1 MSISIAGTGAYV
13 PEQTVTN
20 DDLSKI
26 VETSDEWI
34 TNRTG
39 IKQRHI
45 ASGEPT
51 WYMAAQAAKK
61 ALAMAG
67 TDPLDI
73 DVIIG
78 STITPDYLVPSMAC
92 IVQDELGADNAFCYD
107 ISAACSGFIYAL
119 DIANN
124 YIVAGKAKTVLI
136 VCSDVLSKIVDFT
149 DRSTCVLFGDASAAA
164 VVKPGKGMF
173 HSFLRSEGKKA
184 GALLGRGL
192 NNDSI
197 WATDKDNPAYA
208 KYKPTKRHY
217 LAMDGREVYRFAVR
231 VLHDTLISCCE
242 ESGVKVDDITL
253 IVPHQANIR
262 IIEAAASRL
271 GVSMDKMY
279 VNVDRYGNTSGTSIP
294 LCVDELNRSDK
305 LRRGQ
310 RIALIG
316 FGAGLTCG
324 SIIMDW

>member
-13 PEQTVTN
+13 PGQTVTN
-20 DDLSKI
+20 FDLSKI

-34 TNRTG
+34 TDRTG

-45 ASGEPT
+45 SSGEPT
-51 WYMAAQAAKK
+51 WYMAAQSAKK

-78 STITPDYLVPSMAC
+78 STITPDFLVPSMAC
-92 IVQDELGADNAFCYD
+92 IVQDELGADNAFCLD
-107 ISAACSGFIYAL
+107 ISAACAGFIYAL
-119 DIANN
+119 DLADN
-124 YIVAGKAKTVLI
+124 YISTGKAKNVLI

-149 DRSTCVLFGDASAAA
+149 DRGTCILFGDASAAA
-164 VVKPGKGMF
+164 LVKPGTGMF
-173 HSFLRSEGKKA
+173 HSFLRSEGK
-184 GALLGRGL
+184 GAAALIGRGL
-192 NNDSI
+192 RNDSI

-208 KYKPTKRHY
+208 KYNPTKQHY
-217 LAMDGREVYRFAVR
+217 IAMDGREVYRFAVR
-231 VLHDTLISCCE
+231 VLHDTLVRCCE
-242 ESGVKVDDITL
+242 ESKVRMEDISL

-279 VNVDRYGNTSGTSIP
+279 VNVDRYGNTSGSSIP
-294 LCVDELNRSDK
+294 LCVDELNRAGR
-305 LRRGQ
+305 LHRGQ
-310 RIALIG
+310 RIALTG

-324 SIIMDW
+324 SIVMDW